1 MALCEK
7 PGVAGRKDLL
17 PEARL
22 TAGRYPF
29 TLKGT
34 EPAGEE
40 AFILAQVFRK
50 MYTFSVN
57 KG

>member
-7 PGVAGRKDLL
+7 PGVAGRKDL

-34 EPAGEE
+34 EPAGKE